1 MGNTETFEELFKAL
15 KEAKDYFY
23 KSLNR
28 SNLMVHIYTHLDADG
43 LSSGAILGKAL
54 YREQISFQ
62 IRILKQLEKEEI
74 SKIKEQLELE
84 ENFVILTDFGSGQYL
99 EFMNEKEITRELN
112 NNLLIIDHH
121 LPQNVNNKDDPQIAE
136 VKNNSKPWHINPY
149 FYGINGSNEVSAA
162 GLTYLFS
169 KTINQNNIDLA
180 SIALVGAM
188 GDIQNQA
195 ANRAF
200 FGLNIQILEDAVN
213 TNQVEVIDDLIFS
226 PIKPLNEAIAYSN
239 DLNLPG
245 ISGNSS
251 ISLLFLKKVGI
262 LMEKTDGTI
271 KTLNDLDKNEKRKLS
286 SAIIEYALKYQI
298 EPEDITQNL
307 VIKRYLL
314 KNEMMGSELH
324 EIHEFSNLLNS
335 CGRSENGSLGIAIA
349 MGDRREAYQKAQNQ
363 LLEYRKMIMNFM
375 NWLQEGNKIQELE
388 NIQYFFGEG
397 RIPDTMVGTIASMLI
412 FDKGE
417 LIDKNKPILGCAKR
431 EKEGVFKISARAD
444 KRIVEKGVNLSEAI
458 RKTLET
464 SNLDV
469 LGGGHPPA
477 AGTKVPIEKIDIF
490 LKNFDEEIR
499 KQNRDYTI

>member
-1 MGNTETFEELFKAL
+1 MVNAETSEELFKAL
-15 KEAKDYFY
+15 KEAKDYFF

-28 SNLMVHIYTHLDADG
+28 SNLLVHIYTHLDADG
-43 LSSGAILGKAL
+43 LSSGAIIGKTL
-54 YREQISFQ
+54 YREQIPFQ

-74 SKIKEQLELE
+74 SKIKEKLKGE

-99 EFMNEKEITRELN
+99 EFKNQKEVTGEIH
-112 NNLLIIDHH
+112 NLLIIDHH
-121 LPQNVNNKDDPQIAE
+121 LPQNVDNKADPQIIE
-136 VKNNSKPWHINPY
+136 VKQNSKSWHINPY

-162 GLTYLFS
+162 GLVYLFS
-169 KTINQNNIDLA
+169 KTIDQNNIDLA

-195 ANRAF
+195 PNRAF
-200 FGLNIQILEDAVN
+200 FGLNSQILEDAVN

-251 ISLLFLKKVGI
+251 KCLLFLKKVGI
-262 LMEKTDGTI
+262 LMEKTNGTI

-298 EPEDITQNL
+298 EPEEIIQNL

-349 MGDRREAYQKAQNQ
+349 MGDRKEAYQKAQNQ
-363 LLEYRKMIMNFM
+363 LKEYRKVIMNFM
-375 NWLQEGNKIQELE
+375 NWLQEGDKIQELE
-388 NIQYFFGEG
+388 NIQFFFGEG

-412 FDKGE
+412 FDKSE
-417 LIDKNKPILGCAKR
+417 LINKNKPILGCAKR

-444 KRIVEKGVNLSEAI
+444 KRIVEKGINLSEAI
-458 RKTLET
+458 RKALET

-490 LKNFDEEIR
+490 LKNFNEEIS
-499 KQNRDYTI
+499 KQMRNYTI

>member
-1 MGNTETFEELFKAL
+1 MRKAETFEELFKAL
-15 KEAKDYFY
+15 QEAKDYFC

-28 SNLMVHIYTHLDADG
+28 SNLLVQIYTHLDADG
-43 LSSGAILGKAL
+43 LSSGAIIGKAL
-54 YREQISFQ
+54 YREKIPFQ

-74 SKIKEQLELE
+74 SKIREKLDAE

-99 EFMNEKEITRELN
+99 EFKNQKEITEKMH
-112 NNLLIIDHH
+112 NLLIIDHH
-121 LPQNVNNKDDPQIAE
+121 LPQNVDNKDDPPILE
-136 VKNNSKPWHINPY
+136 VKKDSKSWHVNPY

-162 GLTYLFS
+162 GLVYLFS
-169 KTINQNNIDLA
+169 KTLNQNNIDLA

-200 FGLNIQILEDAVN
+200 FGLNTQILEDAVN
-213 TNQVEVIDDLIFS
+213 TNQIEVIDDLIFS
-226 PIKPLNEAIAYSN
+226 PIKPLNEAIAYSK

-251 ISLLFLKKVGI
+251 KSLLFLKKVGI
-262 LMEKTDGTI
+262 LMEKTNGTI

-298 EPEDITQNL
+298 DPEEITQNL
-307 VIKRYLL
+307 VIKRYRL

-349 MGDRREAYQKAQNQ
+349 MGDRKEAYQKAQNQ
-363 LLEYRKMIMNFM
+363 LQEYRKMIMNFM
-375 NWLQEGNKIQELE
+375 NWLQEGDKIQELE
-388 NIQYFFGEG
+388 NTQFFFGEG
-397 RIPDTMVGTIASMLI
+397 RIPDTMIGTIASMLI

-417 LIDKNKPILGCAKR
+417 LINKNKPILGCAKR

-444 KRIVEKGVNLSEAI
+444 KRIVEKGINLSEAI
-458 RKTLET
+458 RKALET

-477 AGTKVPIEKIDIF
+477 AGTKVPIEKIDLF
-490 LKNFDEEIR
+490 LKNFDEEIK
-499 KQNRDYTI
+499 KQYGNYTI